1 MNKLLKTAAVLGV
14 LVFVG
19 QSCGSG
25 TTSTTNTSNTN
36 SYMSDTSAT
45 MMEYNLD
52 EDAAAGDFVHKVS
65 SVELLDEI
73 PESYTTEDFAIIAE
87 PLPADEGFQWVH
99 IEGSVTNNS
108 NTTESLTSLG
118 VSVVDSADHE
128 FSVST
133 DTTIYVEDGL
143 SPVYIDIQP
152 TQTKSWEGYF
162 MVPKTAE
169 GLKLK
174 VNDLQLLPEAE
185 AVIDLGL

>member
-1 MNKLLKTAAVLGV
+1 
-14 LVFVG
+14 
-19 QSCGSG
+19 
-25 TTSTTNTSNTN
+25 
-36 SYMSDTSAT
+36 